1 MAQRNSVYLASRMTG
16 LGDRGGAWREEAA
29 RLLAPLPILDPLK
42 LELPSHSPKDIVGT
56 DVAAIASSG
65 AVLAYVG
72 RESWGTAMELWVAK
86 QLSVPVFGWV
96 EPGFDGPLSPWLV
109 YVCGRG
115 VQPNLEYAIDSVR
128 LELAKA
134 GGTAW

>member
-1 MAQRNSVYLASRMTG
+1 MAQRNSVYLAGRVTG
-16 LGDRGGAWREEAA
+16 LGDRGGAWRDEAA
-29 RLLAPLPILDPLK
+29 RLLDPIPVLDPLR
-42 LELPSHSPKDIVGT
+42 LELPSHRPQDIVRT
-56 DVAAIASSG
+56 DVAAIASSA

-86 QLSVPVFGWV
+86 QLQVPVFAWV

-115 VQPNLEYAIDSVR
+115 VAPNLRTAIGNLLTHYQDHGVSP
-128 LELAKA
+128 
-134 GGTAW
+134 

>member
-1 MAQRNSVYLASRMTG
+1 MVQRNAVYLAGRMTG

-29 RLLAPLPILDPLK
+29 RLLAPLPVLDPLK
-42 LELPSHSPKDIVGT
+42 LELPSHRPQDIVCR

-86 QLSVPVFGWV
+86 QLGVPVFAWV
-96 EPGFDGPLSPWLV
+96 EPGFDGPLSPWLI

-115 VQPNLEYAIDSVR
+115 VAPEMLDAVRAVEAHLYAVTGAQ
-128 LELAKA
+128 L
-134 GGTAW
+134 